1 MHRYEEL
8 ERRYYR
14 RLFLK
19 WGAITGGV
27 VALVGGGYYLYI
39 ERETLF
45 KKFSKP
51 ESKVGTQPP
60 SPVVEVKRV
69 NVVSAETR
77 REGNRSGTPAV
88 NQSSSQRGGIGGA
101 PTERGGK
108 TSPETN
114 PKTPLS
120 PGKTDTLRE
129 GVSSPVLKFQLPEL
143 PPTPLEEARKPAYLR
158 TPTQPISTSNRP
170 IVETPKFKEELIK
183 KEPVSPSQES
193 GKGRYAPPIV
203 TTLPPRKTPPPGR
216 IVEKKID
223 LATLIQS
230 YNNEPTYEKA
240 IKIANIFLKQGNL
253 YLAKIWALKAN
264 SIDVK
269 QPESWIIFAKVLLKK
284 GYKEDA
290 IKVLKTYL
298 EDYGYSDQVNTLLL
312 R

>member
-27 VALVGGGYYLYI
+27 VVLVGGGYYLYLQRGAI
-39 ERETLF
+39 LKR
-45 KKFSKP
+45 FSKP
-51 ESKVGTQPP
+51 EKGVGTQTQP
-60 SPVVEVKRV
+60 PVVEVKRV

-77 REGNRSGTPAV
+77 REENRSG
-88 NQSSSQRGGIGGA
+88 
-101 PTERGGK
+101 
-108 TSPETN
+108 
-114 PKTPLS
+114 PLS
-120 PGKTDTLRE
+120 PGHPPSPTEGGKGEKVAPEKGPQTPPPSKTE
-129 GVSSPVLKFQLPEL
+129 KSQQGGGVVLKFQLPEL
-143 PPTPLEEARKPAYLR
+143 PTTPLEEARKPAYLR
-158 TPTQPISTSNRP
+158 SPVRQ
-170 IVETPKFKEELIK
+170 IVETAKFKEELIRK
-183 KEPVSPSQES
+183 KPVVPKRETSHYPYNPKNLVTES
-193 GKGRYAPPIV
+193 APP
-203 TTLPPRKTPPPGR
+203 PPPGK

-230 YNNEPTYEKA
+230 YNNDPTYEKA
-240 IKIANIFLKQGNL
+240 IKIAKIFFKQGNL

-269 QPESWIIFAKVLLKK
+269 RPESWVIFAKVLLKK

-298 EDYGYSDQVNTLLL
+298 EDYGYSDQVNNLLL
-312 R
+312 RLEGGE